1 MESHRLTIEE
11 ALVKSKRTEQSPS
24 DKNKSVIKGYQTPI
38 ERIPVV
44 PGEKSY
50 SKATGLNKN
59 VFNTVIFTDSI
70 PKGMQMQKFSRLIKN
85 RRAKIFNFPSASSQQ
100 ILHYLDV
107 HLNDKSINTVII
119 HIAINDL
126 LTNSST
132 SGLDDIF
139 SNIKKVTEKCLMF
152 GVKNVLFQGWFTPLG
167 WTCERV
173 HVLILDFCR
182 KNCFIYIDNR
192 NIRSDSLYKMGF
204 I

>member
-1 MESHRLTIEE
+1 
-11 ALVKSKRTEQSPS
+11 
-24 DKNKSVIKGYQTPI
+24 
-38 ERIPVV
+38 
-44 PGEKSY
+44 
-50 SKATGLNKN
+50 
-59 VFNTVIFTDSI
+59 
-70 PKGMQMQKFSRLIKN
+70 MQKQKFSRLIKN
-85 RRAKIFNFPSASSQQ
+85 RRAKIFNFPNASSHQ

-107 HLNDKSINTVII
+107 HLSDKSINTLII

-132 SGLDDIF
+132 SGLGDIV

-152 GVKNVLFQGWFTPLG
+152 GVKNVLFKGWFTPLG

-173 HVLILDFCR
+173 YALILGFCR